1 MMSRW
6 YSKYVQCHHDVH
18 IYNTSDSTTMGNYVM
33 DVGKGD
39 NAILQN
45 TSFIVEGIETSFVKL
60 DGPQNV
66 VFGLI
71 GTESAVS
78 RFECLEQSEKL
89 GMAKKKLL
97 T

>member
-1 MMSRW
+1 
-6 YSKYVQCHHDVH
+6 
-18 IYNTSDSTTMGNYVM
+18 MGNYVM

-45 TSFIVEGIETSFVKL
+45 ASFIVEGIETSFVKL

-66 VFGLI
+66 VFGLK

-78 RFECLEQSEKL
+78 RFECLEQSENWAWQKRSF
-89 GMAKKKLL
+89 
-97 T
+97 